1 MDIDTKRNRILPAPT
16 RSPSRA
22 RATPNRTGRLPG
34 PRWLARALLLVVA
47 LLGSA
52 ALAAGAEAAEAD
64 SAAPDGD
71 SFTALVVE
79 NDGLTGQG
87 LDRWYTGGLQLAY
100 ATEAHPPPRWLQ
112 QLGRHGAGLDV
123 GADALWG
130 LSVAQRA
137 FTPANITDPEMP
149 PADRPYAGWLNVTLG
164 IAERTPDSLGRLRL
178 GLGVTGE
185 PALAE
190 QIQQVSHDLFGSDEP
205 VGWDSQ
211 LPSEPTFQVAY
222 DRQWTVQAGPLA
234 GPLRYRLDTAT
245 GASLGTALTQAGAGL
260 SASIGQRLPRDHGP
274 PRLSGVS
281 TGSLSFDSAAGAGW
295 YATLGAN
302 ARLVAHNL
310 FLDGTVFRDSPSVER
325 EPAVTEAYAGLVAY
339 RHRLRLSVTWIR
351 RSKAFKRQEE
361 AQGFGVATLTWAH

>member
-190 QIQQVSHDLFGSDEP
+190 
-205 VGWDSQ
+205 
-211 LPSEPTFQVAY
+211 
-222 DRQWTVQAGPLA
+222 
-234 GPLRYRLDTAT
+234 
-245 GASLGTALTQAGAGL
+245 
-260 SASIGQRLPRDHGP
+260 
-274 PRLSGVS
+274 
-281 TGSLSFDSAAGAGW
+281 
-295 YATLGAN
+295 
-302 ARLVAHNL
+302 
-310 FLDGTVFRDSPSVER
+310 
-325 EPAVTEAYAGLVAY
+325 
-339 RHRLRLSVTWIR
+339 
-351 RSKAFKRQEE
+351 
-361 AQGFGVATLTWAH
+361 GFGEQRPEGREELLDHHLLDELHLSPPGAPRTPGPSRCATPAARSGPGTSTRARRRTAARRAR

>member
-1 MDIDTKRNRILPAPT
+1 MPEPIP
-16 RSPSRA
+16 SPSRPP
-22 RATPNRTGRLPG
+22 ATPRCTGWPPAVRS
-34 PRWLARALLLVVA
+34 LARPLLLAGA

-52 ALAAGAEAAEAD
+52 ALAAGAEAAEAAEVAEAD
-64 SAAPDGD
+64 PGAPAGD

-87 LDRWYTGGLQLAY
+87 RDRWYTGGLQLAY

-260 SASIGQRLPRDHGP
+260 SAAIGQRLPRDHGP

-310 FLDGTVFRDSPSVER
+310 FLDGTVFRDSPAVER
-325 EPAVTEAYAGLVAY
+325 EPAVTEAYAGLVVY

-351 RSKAFKRQEE
+351 RSKAFTRQEE
-361 AQGFGVATLTWAH
+361 AQGFGAATLTWAH